1 MLPAGYYPSAMPVV
15 TVKMPKAMHARLE
28 TEATRRRTSKSAVL
42 RDSFAAQSSPRPG
55 ALWERIQHLAGSI
68 DGPGNLSAL
77 SKKLP
82 EYGRS
87 RSR

>member
-1 MLPAGYYPSAMPVV
+1 MPVV

-28 TEATRRRTSKSAVL
+28 AEAARRRTSKSAIL
-42 RDSFAAQSSPRPG
+42 RDSFAAQPSAQGG

-77 SKKLP
+77 SKTLP
-82 EYGRS
+82 GYGRP

>member
-1 MLPAGYYPSAMPVV
+1 MPVV

-28 TEATRRRTSKSAVL
+28 AEARRRRTSKSAVL
-42 RDSFAAQSSPRPG
+42 RDLFAQQPEVCRG
-55 ALWERIQHLAGSI
+55 TLWNRIGHLAGSI

-77 SKKLP
+77 SKTLP
-82 EYGRS
+82 GYGRS